1 MFRELLTR
9 IPDIHATGG
18 PNRLKS
24 SFING
29 IKTMPV
35 AFTPGGNG

>member
-9 IPDIHATGG
+9 IPNIHATGD
-18 PNRLKS
+18 PIRLKS

-35 AFTPGGNG
+35 AFTPGGGR